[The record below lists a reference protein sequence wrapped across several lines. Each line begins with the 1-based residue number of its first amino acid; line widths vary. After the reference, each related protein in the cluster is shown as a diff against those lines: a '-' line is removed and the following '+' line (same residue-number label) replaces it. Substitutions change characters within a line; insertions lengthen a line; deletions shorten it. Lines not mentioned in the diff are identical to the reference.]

1 MTMNISLPIPS
12 PEAQSHSSALVSHIQ
27 QQIEQAGGWIDFAQF
42 MHAALYAPGL
52 GYYSSGAK
60 KFGPA
65 GDFVTAPEIS
75 PFFGQAFAR
84 QIQQALTEIRK
95 LEINPNVLE
104 LGAGTGRLARDLL
117 LALEGLNQLPNTYFI
132 LEVSAYLR
140 EEQQRTLQSELPD
153 ALMKRVVW
161 IDELPESFHGVIL
174 ANEVLDALPVHIF
187 EQGITSINEVGVG
200 LSDEGFVWKTQ
211 SVQSQVLLDCVSQ
224 LGLSEGYVSEICLAA
239 NGLIASLAKSLE
251 LGAIFLIDYGFSR
264 QEYYHPQRRQ
274 GTLMCHYRHHSHS
287 NPFLYLGL
295 QDITAHVDFTRV
307 AEAGVASGL
316 SLVGY
321 INQAH
326 FLINCGIT
334 KLLEHI
340 PKDDMVSYLP
350 QAAAVQKLLSPAEMG
365 ELFKVIAF
373 EKNLDMDF
381 IGFSQGDK
389 SHTL

>member
-1 MTMNISLPIPS
+1 MNISLPIPS
-12 PEAQSHSSALVSHIQ
+12 PEAQIHSSALVSHIQ

-95 LEINPNVLE
+95 LEINANVLE

-117 LALEGLNQLPNTYFI
+117 LALEELNQLPNTYFI

-153 ALMKRVVW
+153 AIMKRVVW
-161 IDELPESFHGVIL
+161 IDELPESFYGVIL

-200 LSDEGFVWKTQ
+200 LSNEGFVWKAQ
-211 SVQSQVLLDCVSQ
+211 SVKSQVLLNFVSQ
-224 LGLSEGYVSEICLAA
+224 LGLSEGYVSETCLAA
-239 NGLIASLAKSLE
+239 TGLIASLAKSLE
-251 LGAIFLIDYGFSR
+251 LGTIFLIDYGFSR

-295 QDITAHVDFTRV
+295 QDITVHVDFTRV

-326 FLINCGIT
+326 FLINCGII
-334 KLLEHI
+334 KLLEDI

-350 QAAAVQKLLSPAEMG
+350 QAAEVQKLLSPAEMG